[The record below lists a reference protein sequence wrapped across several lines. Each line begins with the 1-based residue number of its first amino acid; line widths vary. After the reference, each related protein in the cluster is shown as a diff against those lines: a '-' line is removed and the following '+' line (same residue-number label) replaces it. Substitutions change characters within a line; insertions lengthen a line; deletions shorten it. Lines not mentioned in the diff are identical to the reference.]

1 MTMSEPALA
10 PTVNAPIDDV
20 GDPRPIPRRPFSLA
34 LAALFFVAHLLL
46 CAIGHTVAGGVPIG
60 LALVLA
66 ATLALLDGLG
76 SFEAATGA
84 VRGETS
90 FSALAKTF
98 ASTALAFGLFAAMIG
113 GASHLRGHAALWG
126 LAVTVSFTVFAAT
139 LVRVGQLFGA
149 YDERPLW
156 QREGFWVVG
165 VSAWTILPT
174 LGAYSLW
181 DPWETHYGEVA
192 REILA
197 RNDWVSLWWAQD
209 GWFWS
214 KPILNFWIQALAM
227 GALGVG
233 YRSDDF
239 LSPGASSLAHPEWAM
254 RTPNALLTIL
264 AVYVLYKGFAKAVGR
279 RPAMLGALVLA
290 TVPDWYFLAHQT
302 MTDMPFVACLTM
314 AMGLLV
320 YALAVPDDALAPTTV
335 VRMGSRALRVSAWH
349 MVFAVVFVLALPQ
362 ISYLLSRNVE
372 FVWTADLKG
381 LRPHFDEFMNGS
393 AGNCGTPGNE
403 ACTAQIPAAVPRA
416 LLNGDGVA
424 VALRRI
430 FIGWEPIVQAG
441 LWSALLAVLVLPGLR
456 EQRVRRLAVLGAWV
470 AMALATMGKGPAGIV
485 LPAGVVFVHLAAT
498 RRWRDLG
505 SSEIVT
511 GLVALLVV
519 AMPWFVA
526 MFVRHGP
533 PFTDRL
539 IFHDMFNRAF
549 SHVHDTNEGDDTS
562 FRFYVWQLG
571 YALFPWTALAPLA
584 LVRTVVGGQSSAK
597 REAATFCVAWS
608 VLGFALFTMMGTKF
622 HHYAFPLVPPLAMII
637 GLLVDDLLD
646 EASAEAPRVRTGLAA
661 LVAVVLAVFG
671 VARFIGPAASGST
684 GSLHMSMVGVGCIVS
699 SCAFAAYALRGLRPS
714 THAIAA
720 TTAGAGLFA
729 GSLLVLVVGRDL
741 ADRSP
746 ESPGSI
752 RLLQLF
758 TYNYKRPWPS
768 ELDYSGPLAGF
779 AVVAAV
785 LTLLFA
791 MPRARRVV
799 LVAWLGLASMVTVWG
814 LDRYFIQVAPHW
826 GQRELFEAYYTAR
839 ASADEPVVAYQMNWK
854 GENIYTGNRVPAFVS
869 SGQPFTAWIKKKQE
883 QGVHRFYFVTEHSRV
898 SGLRAE
904 VQAKD
909 FREVTTKA
917 LNNKFVLCEATF

>member
-1 MTMSEPALA
+1 MSEPALA
-10 PTVNAPIDDV
+10 PTETATTDAVVEAKPIAKRPMSLAVSAAFFALHLVLCSV
-20 GDPRPIPRRPFSLA
+20 GHTVTGGVPLGLLLVAASSLA
-34 LAALFFVAHLLL
+34 L
-46 CAIGHTVAGGVPIG
+46 
-60 LALVLA
+60 LA
-66 ATLALLDGLG
+66 GLG
-76 SFEAATGA
+76 SFEAALGPVQGEVSAASVGGAFASSFVAFGAFAAVVAGA
-84 VRGETS
+84 V
-90 FSALAKTF
+90 
-98 ASTALAFGLFAAMIG
+98 
-113 GASHLRGHAALWG
+113 HLRGPAAVWG
-126 LAVTVSFTVFAAT
+126 LAVTVAFTVFAAT
-139 LVRVGQLFGA
+139 LVRVGQVFGA
-149 YDERPLW
+149 YDDRPLW
-156 QREGFWVVG
+156 QREGPWVAA
-165 VSAWTILPT
+165 VSAWTILTT
-174 LGAYSLW
+174 LGAFSLW

-227 GALGVG
+227 SALGVG
-233 YRSDDF
+233 YRADEF
-239 LSPGASSLAHPEWAM
+239 LAPGSTTLAHPEWAL

-320 YALAVPDDALAPTTV
+320 YALAVPDEALAPVTQ
-335 VRMGSRALRVSAWH
+335 VRFGGRTLKVSAWH
-349 MVFAVVFVLALPQ
+349 LLFATVFLLALPQ
-362 ISYLLSRNVE
+362 ISYLFSRNIE

-381 LRPHFDEFMNGS
+381 FRPHFDEFMSGS
-393 AGNCGTPGNE
+393 AGNCGLPGNE
-403 ACTAQIPAAVPRA
+403 ACTAQVPAAMPRA
-416 LLNGDGVA
+416 LLNGEGFA
-424 VALRRI
+424 NGARR
-430 FIGWEPIVQAG
+430 FFVGWEPVVQAA
-441 LWSALLAVLVLPGLR
+441 LWSTLLAVLVVPSLR
-456 EQRVRRLAVLGAWV
+456 EQRVRRIAVLGAWV

-485 LPAGVVFVHLAAT
+485 LPAGVVFVHLAST
-498 RRWRDLG
+498 RRWRDLA
-505 SSEIVT
+505 SSEIVS

-519 AMPWFVA
+519 ALPWYVA

-584 LVRTVVGGQSSAK
+584 LARTVVGAQASAK

-622 HHYAFPLVPPLAMII
+622 HHYAFPLVPPLAMVI

-646 EASAEAPRVRTGLAA
+646 EANADAPRVRKAA
-661 LVAVVLAVFG
+661 SALGAVVLAVFG
-671 VARFIGPAASGST
+671 VAQFVGPAVN
-684 GSLHMSMVGVGCIVS
+684 GSLGLHASVPGIGALALAVALGVHALSGLPSVQG
-699 SCAFAAYALRGLRPS
+699 AARAS
-714 THAIAA
+714 
-720 TTAGAGLFA
+720 TAGSGLVAGAF
-729 GSLLVLVVGRDL
+729 LVLLGGRDL
-741 ADRSP
+741 FDRSSEGAGP
-746 ESPGSI
+746 I

-758 TYNYKRPWPS
+758 TYNYKRPWPA
-768 ELDYSGPLAGF
+768 ELDYTAPLVAF
-779 AVVAAV
+779 TVVAAV
-785 LTLLFA
+785 LTALLA
-791 MPRARRVV
+791 VPRARRIV

-826 GQRELFEAYYTAR
+826 GQRELFEAYYGAR
-839 ASADEPVVAYQMNWK
+839 ANATEPVVAYQMNWK

-869 SGQPFTAWIKKKQE
+869 SGAPFTSWLKKKQDE
-883 QGVHRFYFVTEHSRV
+883 GVHRFFFVTEHSRV
-898 SGLRAE
+898 SSLRSE
-904 VQAKD
+904 VQAKA
-909 FREVTTKA
+909 FREVTDKA